1 MMKKTSKNE
10 RQKLSIYEIRVSPNA
25 LLLELQNKLARKKYF
40 TSAADCNCFLISSTS
55 KIR

>member
-25 LLLELQNKLARKKYF
+25 LLLELRNKLVRKKYLLMKVY
-40 TSAADCNCFLISSTS
+40 N
-55 KIR
+55 